1 MVRFRSMPGNA
12 REIGSIFLAMALG
25 LAAGMGYLETALLLM
40 IVAGGITIFWYPFR
54 PAVQGGRN

>member
-1 MVRFRSMPGNA
+1 MPGNA